1 MPDDTYPNPKIIY
14 CILGCID
21 RLPITK
27 DELEGNDLEKAINMY
42 KENAAGP
49 GYGNC

>member
-1 MPDDTYPNPKIIY
+1 M

-42 KENAAGP
+42 KEGAAGNNN
-49 GYGNC
+49 GYGSC